1 MSLVKNSSG
10 KQTIVV
16 ILLLDFFYQSLL
28 LGRLSASKI
37 IETGALDNIDEVEE
51 CLGEASDDEEIDGEI
66 FEESETEEESETDG
80 TDEESDNDD
89 QVSES
94 QPISSNP
101 SIFSQPS
108 PDPSLISQP
117 PTSCDTNRQRATKTT
132 RKSTQTIPPAQ
143 RT

>member
-16 ILLLDFFYQSLL
+16 FLLLDFFYQSLL

-66 FEESETEEESETDG
+66 FEESENEETETDG
-80 TDEESDNDD
+80 TDEESDYDD

-94 QPISSNP
+94 QSISSNP

-117 PTSCDTNRQRATKTT
+117 PTSCDTNGQRATRTT